1 MNVVSVYYCLACSGK
16 FSLTGENGTEG
27 SFKRRF
33 ERSLFTGCT
42 SYA

>member
-1 MNVVSVYYCLACSGK
+1 MNVVSVYYYFVFSGK
-16 FSLTGENGTEG
+16 FSLTGENGIEG

>member
-1 MNVVSVYYCLACSGK
+1 MNVVSDYYCFACSGK
-16 FSLTGENGTEG
+16 FSLTSENGIEG